1 MSQNEE
7 KELVW
12 VGSSKKDLS
21 AFPEDVKDFIGFA
34 LDNAQFGDKHPD
46 AKPLN
51 AGKLQGKGI
60 FEVVDRFDG
69 DTYRAVY
76 TLKLEGR
83 IYVLHTFMKKSH
95 KGKETPKHDIDLI
108 ANRYNTAIEIQKQ
121 LDAQNPGFLTKYVK
135 KYLRR

>member
-1 MSQNEE
+1 MAINKE

-12 VGSSKKDLS
+12 VGRSKKDLKS
-21 AFPEDVKDFIGFA
+21 FPEDVQDFVGFA

-51 AGKLQGKGI
+51 GGKLQGKGI
-60 FEVVDRFDG
+60 FEVVDQFDG

-76 TLKLEGR
+76 TVKLEGR

-95 KGKETPKHDIDLI
+95 KGKETPKHDIELI
-108 ANRYNTAIEIQKQ
+108 ADRYKDAIDIQKQ
-121 LDAQNPGFLTKYVK
+121 LDAQNPSFLGKYLK